1 MRFLQSLKI
10 KYTVLKI
17 PHNELLDRGG
27 LIRLVCAQK
36 LPQNKLIYFR
46 NLLVCFDKIE
56 KVLHRGKKKQSYC
69 TDNL

>member
-56 KVLHRGKKKQSYC
+56 KVLHRGKKKV
-69 TDNL
+69 LLHR